1 MKLKKILAALAAS
14 AALVCSTAIG
24 SFAAND
30 GEAAY
35 CFDNSNKLTDW
46 QTYGSA
52 EDVSFKFTSTSAKSK
67 NGNGSLLV
75 SENFTENIE
84 NGFGGAYIDAET
96 LNLDNFGG
104 CTITMSVLLA
114 EGAEDHCENL
124 ALYSDGII
132 WLNQPAVGLSTETW
146 TDVSLTIPEDA
157 DNNMIGFTIPTF
169 APYSGDIAYIDDLT
183 ITFAD
188 GTSVANLGD
197 YQQKTLTGENT
208 VSTGKNIALTILL
221 VVLILAIVGGIGLI
235 ISAIMKKFA

>member
-1 MKLKKILAALAAS
+1 MKLKKIIAAFAAS
-14 AALVCSTAIG
+14 AALICSSAV
-24 SFAAND
+24 SVFAAND

-35 CFDNSNKLTDW
+35 CFDNTNKLSDW

-52 EDVSFKFTSTSAKSK
+52 DATGFKFTSTAAKSK
-67 NGNGSLLV
+67 NGSGSLV
-75 SENFTENIE
+75 ISENFTEDVSDK
-84 NGFGGAYIDAET
+84 FGGAYIDAET
-96 LNLDNFGG
+96 LNLNNFAG

-114 EGAEDHCENL
+114 EGAEEHCDNL
-124 ALYSDGII
+124 ALFSDGII
-132 WLNQPAVGLSTETW
+132 WLNAVPAELSTDTW

-157 DNNMIGFTIPTF
+157 DNNRIGFTIPTF
-169 APYSGDIAYIDDLT
+169 GPYSGDIAYIDDFT

-197 YQQKTLTGENT
+197 YQQKKLSSENT

-235 ISAIMKKFA
+235 ISAIMKKFS